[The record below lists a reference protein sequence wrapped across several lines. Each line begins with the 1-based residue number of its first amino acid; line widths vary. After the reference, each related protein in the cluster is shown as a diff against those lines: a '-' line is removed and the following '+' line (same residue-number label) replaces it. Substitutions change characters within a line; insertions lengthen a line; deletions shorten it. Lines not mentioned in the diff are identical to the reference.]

1 MEKLPKNEKEKVIWI
16 CEECSKAKANPN
28 PCRKSERIRLRVK
41 KATKDK
47 IDRKKQKGIKFC
59 LDGKKANPLRSDLSL
74 PNKEIGNHGNQ
85 GQRKR
90 RRRRLVL
97 QEDDSSSEEEF
108 KSVKASHLGFNDHDN
123 IETNDDSYFLNN
135 EIGNHYFSNGTFE
148 KEFKKQKS
156 RLTLQDKGSPN
167 KDVNG
172 SVLIVTYTRPFLESP
187 DIFARPIT
195 QPIWRLVS
203 LVLFCFDMCLFI

>member
-1 MEKLPKNEKEKVIWI
+1 MEKLPKNKKEKVIWI

-28 PCRKSERIRLRVK
+28 PCRKSERICLRVK
-41 KATKDK
+41 KATEEK
-47 IDRKKQKGIKFC
+47 IYRKKQKGIKFC
-59 LDGKKANPLRSDLSL
+59 LDGNKANQRRSDLSL

-85 GQRKR
+85 GHRK
-90 RRRRLVL
+90 RRRLVL
-97 QEDDSSSEEEF
+97 QEDDSSCEEEF
-108 KSVKASHLGFNDHDN
+108 KSVKASQLGFNDHDN
-123 IETNDDSYFLNN
+123 IETNDDSYFLNK

-156 RLTLQDKGSPN
+156 RLTLQDKSSPN

-172 SVLIVTYTRPFLESP
+172 SVLVVTHTRPFLESH
-187 DIFARPIT
+187 DIFARPFT

-203 LVLFCFDMCLFI
+203 FVLFCFDMCLFI